1 MDIAITPENVMQR
14 FTSLLKSFDF
24 EEEFRLLE
32 IGKLHIV
39 KKRNALRELKALYIA
54 LWKIALDKSLPEH
67 ADNIFRDFID
77 SLARNFKLNENA
89 AAFLKRRIAVYDT
102 LLNPT
107 KEQNFTEVATKLLT
121 TISKRKDP
129 RQSLVLKL
137 SLHIRKV
144 YTLIFKE
151 LI

>member
-1 MDIAITPENVMQR
+1 MYDSISPENVVQR
-14 FTSLLKSFDF
+14 FASLVQSFDF
-24 EEEFRLLE
+24 EDEFRVLE

-39 KKRNALRELKALYIA
+39 KKRNALRELKALYVA
-54 LWKIALDKSLPEH
+54 LWKIALDKSLPDQ
-67 ADNIFRDFID
+67 ADDIFQRFLD
-77 SLARNFKLNENA
+77 SLAQNFKLNDNA
-89 AAFLKRRIAVYDT
+89 SAFLKRRIAVYDT

-107 KEQNFTEVATKLLT
+107 KEQNFTDVASKLLT
-121 TISKRKDP
+121 TISKRKEP